1 MNGKRNEIM
10 IQGLIAISYQD
21 LWNNYESFSPI
32 DCLKSVPTVSA
43 LNFVVERQNKV
54 LYAYSDQ
61 TTQHALFYEMCC
73 YLDEGS
79 KKHAASFI
87 ANHPNVSLLSSE
99 TCLNFYLMAL
109 QAHNESDDKL
119 TNDDIAKIYK
129 VLLYATSYWTDQQS
143 AGISQLNN
151 DPVGMMLR
159 IDLPTIEFK
168 VSKDFRVQ
176 LYKACKFFDFCSK
189 DKLYS
194 SFLDSFCSNRGV
206 ASWQDYVLRLFNF
219 YHASINNPWIKVEGK
234 EIAHQSFFDN
244 FSVLPEDCKTLWN
257 EHDITYLRNHP
268 LYSPKKGLYLLL
280 NANLF
285 VDKFYQNL
293 KFDFSNYILSINGCN
308 ERGKVF
314 KSYPDI
320 AGDLGTKFS
329 EKNLLYTLMDKIY
342 DGIADCKFSGE
353 YLKSKNIQAEP
364 DFYIRCG
371 NSLFVM
377 EYKDLVMSDKVKYSD
392 NVSFIKAEILDRLC
406 LDDGKKRKGFGQILY
421 TLDGIFNKNTL
432 EKIDT
437 YVDNVTDV
445 YPIVVTT
452 DRAFSAMGVSQ
463 LIFEKYSELS
473 KKYNFGKRMVYLPI
487 VVDYDTLFA
496 LAYKIHNNELSLEDL
511 IHRYLEDKDRA
522 AKSFY
527 SKFNEE
533 EIRGN
538 KNIKE
543 ENKFLFDNI
552 IANLFSED

>member
-1 MNGKRNEIM
+1 MV
-10 IQGLIAISYQD
+10 QGLIAVTYQD
-21 LWNNYESFSPI
+21 LWDDYESFSPV
-32 DCLKSVPTVSA
+32 DCLKEVPTVSA
-43 LNFVVERQNKV
+43 LNFVVERQNQV
-54 LYAYSDQ
+54 LYAYSDL
-61 TTQHALFYEMCC
+61 TTQQSLFYEMCC
-73 YLDEGS
+73 YFDEDA
-79 KKHAASFI
+79 KKRAASFI
-87 ANHPNVSLLSSE
+87 ATHPNVSLLSSE

-109 QAHNESDDKL
+109 QAYNENKDKL
-119 TNDDIAKIYK
+119 TYEDIAKIYK
-129 VLLYATSYWTDQQS
+129 ALLYATSYWTNKQA
-143 AGISQLNN
+143 AGISLLKN
-151 DPVGMMLR
+151 DPIGMMLR
-159 IDLPTIEFK
+159 IDLPTNEFK

-194 SFLDSFCSNRGV
+194 SFLDSFCIDRGV
-206 ASWQDYVLRLFNF
+206 ASWQDYILRLFNF

-234 EIAHQSFFDN
+234 ESAHQAFFDN
-244 FSVLPEDCKTLWN
+244 FSIITEDCKALWD

-268 LYSPKKGLYLLL
+268 LYSPKNGLYLLL

-293 KFDFSNYILSINGCN
+293 KFDFASYILSINGCN
-308 ERGKVF
+308 EKGKPF

-320 AGDLGTKFS
+320 SGDLGTKFS
-329 EKNLLYTLMDKIY
+329 EKNLLYTLIEKIY
-342 DGIADCKFSGE
+342 DGIADSKFTGE
-353 YLKSKNIQAEP
+353 YLKSKNIMAEP
-364 DFYIRCG
+364 DFYLRCG
-371 NSLFVM
+371 NSLFII

-392 NVSFIKAEILDRLC
+392 DVTFIKTEILDRLC

-421 TLDGIFNKNTL
+421 TLDGIFNKNTFG
-432 EKIDT
+432 KIDS

-463 LIFEKYSELS
+463 LMFEKFSELL
-473 KKYNFGKRMVYLPI
+473 KQYNFGQRMIFLPI
-487 VVDYDTLFA
+487 VLDYDTLFA
-496 LAYKIHNNELSLEDL
+496 LAYKIHNKELTLADL
-511 IHRYLEDKDRA
+511 IQRFLNDKDRA

-533 EIRGN
+533 EIRIDNNIKEEN

-543 ENKFLFDNI
+543 ENKFLFSDI

>member
-151 DPVGMMLR
+151 GPVGMMLR

-244 FSVLPEDCKTLWN
+244 FSVLPEDCKALWN

-285 VDKFYQNL
+285 VDKF
-293 KFDFSNYILSINGCN
+293 
-308 ERGKVF
+308 
-314 KSYPDI
+314 
-320 AGDLGTKFS
+320 
-329 EKNLLYTLMDKIY
+329 
-342 DGIADCKFSGE
+342 
-353 YLKSKNIQAEP
+353 
-364 DFYIRCG
+364 
-371 NSLFVM
+371 
-377 EYKDLVMSDKVKYSD
+377 
-392 NVSFIKAEILDRLC
+392 
-406 LDDGKKRKGFGQILY
+406 
-421 TLDGIFNKNTL
+421 
-432 EKIDT
+432 
-437 YVDNVTDV
+437 
-445 YPIVVTT
+445 
-452 DRAFSAMGVSQ
+452 
-463 LIFEKYSELS
+463 
-473 KKYNFGKRMVYLPI
+473 
-487 VVDYDTLFA
+487 
-496 LAYKIHNNELSLEDL
+496 LSL
-511 IHRYLEDKDRA
+511 IH
-522 AKSFY
+522 
-527 SKFNEE
+527 
-533 EIRGN
+533 I
-538 KNIKE
+538 
-543 ENKFLFDNI
+543 
-552 IANLFSED
+552 

>member
-1 MNGKRNEIM
+1 MV
-10 IQGLIAISYQD
+10 QSLIAISYND
-21 LWNNYESFSPI
+21 LWDDYESFSPV
-32 DCLKSVPTVSA
+32 DSLKSVPTISS

-61 TTQHALFYEMCC
+61 TTQQELFYEMCC
-73 YLDEGS
+73 YLDEEA
-79 KKHAASFI
+79 KKRAASFI

-99 TCLNFYLMAL
+99 TCLNFYLMSL
-109 QAHNESDDKL
+109 QAHNENDDNLK
-119 TNDDIAKIYK
+119 NEDIAKIYK
-129 VLLYATSYWTDQQS
+129 ASLYATSYWTNNQA
-143 AGISQLNN
+143 AGINLLEK
-151 DPVGMMLR
+151 DPIGMMLR

-168 VSKDFRVQ
+168 VAKDFRVQ
-176 LYKACKFFDFCSK
+176 LYKACKFLEFCSK
-189 DKLYS
+189 EKLYS

-206 ASWQDYVLRLFNF
+206 ASWQDYVLRIFNF

-234 EIAHQSFFDN
+234 EIAHQAFFDN
-244 FSVLPEDCKTLWN
+244 FSIIPKECNSLWD
-257 EHDITYLRNHP
+257 EHNITYLRNHP
-268 LYSPKKGLYLLL
+268 LYSPKEGLYLLL
-280 NANLF
+280 NTNLF

-293 KFDFSNYILSINGCN
+293 KFDFINHILSINGCN

-342 DGIADCKFSGE
+342 DGIANCKFTGD

-364 DFYIRCG
+364 DFYLRCG
-371 NSLFVM
+371 NSLFII

-392 NVSFIKAEILDRLC
+392 DVTFIKAEILDRLC

-421 TLDGIFNKNTL
+421 TLDGIFNKNTFG
-432 EKIDT
+432 KIDS

-445 YPIVVTT
+445 YPIVVAT

-463 LIFEKYSELS
+463 LIFEEFSELL
-473 KKYNFGKRMVYLPI
+473 KQYNFGERMIYLPT

-496 LAYKIHNNELSLEDL
+496 LAYKIHNKELSLKEL
-511 IHRYLEDKDRA
+511 IDRFLNDKDRA

-533 EIRGN
+533 EIRRDN
-538 KNIKE
+538 NIKE
-543 ENKFLFDNI
+543 ENKFLFSDI
-552 IANLFSED
+552 ITNLFFED